1 MTLVESG
8 TEYQTDAGRIDL
20 LARDVNKNLVV
31 VELKASKAKDSA
43 LGQLLGDVGCL
54 SEAKRARYC
63 SGFELRFA
71 GNLCGD
77 GLSNVKLVRYQLS
90 FSLEEVS

>member
-8 TEYQTDAGRIDL
+8 VEYQTDAGRIDL
-20 LARDVNKNLVV
+20 LARDMNKNLVV

-43 LGQLLGDVGCL
+43 LGQLLGYVGCL
-54 SEAKRARYC
+54 SESEAKRARYC

-77 GLSNVKLVRYQLS
+77 GLSNVKLVR
-90 FSLEEVS
+90 